1 MAETIYA
8 FSRMGLNSLRCTKIL
23 LQHHLFLSFLL
34 SLFFPC
40 KDTFMDDYDGILNY
54 NGLKHVPSEIL
65 TTFDSLFMESK
76 YWVKKYCSKY

>member
-1 MAETIYA
+1 
-8 FSRMGLNSLRCTKIL
+8 
-23 LQHHLFLSFLL
+23 
-34 SLFFPC
+34 
-40 KDTFMDDYDGILNY
+40 MDDYDGILNY